1 MARLALPMNRDAKVI
16 GLVCFPHMMS
26 HFYYMVLPPMFT
38 ALKLAFGLNN
48 VEIGGVMTAFALAA
62 GIGQT
67 PVGFLVDRIGGRPV
81 LIGGLVIEA
90 SAMGAIGLADSYWHL
105 LALAAVAGIG
115 HTVYHPA
122 DYAILN
128 SVVSERR
135 LGRAFGIHSFTGYLG
150 FALAPL
156 FMTGIATLWNWQTAF
171 IAAGAVGLF
180 AALLVWANRGLFESE
195 LDGVSTGSGGGKK
208 ETAPPLGLAEG
219 VRLLFSVPIMLC
231 FMYFVLHQMG
241 VGGLRS
247 FLEVAL
253 SDLYATPQV
262 ISGAALTGLMAGAAG
277 GILSGG
283 FLADRTGPQI
293 WVACLTLIPSG
304 LLIAAIGLYD
314 LPSIM
319 LLVVITLA
327 GFLMGLLV
335 PSRDLLL
342 RSVTPDGSMGKVM
355 GFVSTGS
362 NFGGA
367 LIPLVMGWVLDNSD
381 PRFVFWISASMIA
394 GALFTFATVK
404 TKGVSVR

>member
-1 MARLALPMNRDAKVI
+1 MARLALPMNRDAKII

-26 HFYYMVLPPMFT
+26 HFYYMVLPPMFSV
-38 ALKLAFGLNN
+38 LKLAFGLNN

-67 PVGFLVDRIGGRPV
+67 PVGFLVDRIGGRRV
-81 LIGGLVIEA
+81 LLGGLVIEA
-90 SAMGAIGLADSYWHL
+90 TAMGAIGLADSYWHL
-105 LALAAVAGIG
+105 LVLAAVAGIG

-122 DYAILN
+122 DYSILT

-135 LGRAFGIHSFTGYLG
+135 LGRAFGVHSFTGYIG
-150 FALAPL
+150 FALAQL
-156 FMTGIATLWNWQTAF
+156 FMSAVATIWNWQTAF
-171 IAAGAVGLF
+171 LAAGAVGLF
-180 AALLVWANRGLFESE
+180 AALLVWGSGRL
-195 LDGVSTGSGGGKK
+195 LDGAAPASADRKK
-208 ETAPPLGLAEG
+208 QPAPPLGVSQG
-219 VRLLFSVPIMLC
+219 IKLLFSVPIMLC

-277 GILSGG
+277 GILAGG

-293 WVACLTLIPSG
+293 WVACLTLLPSG
-304 LLIAAIGLYD
+304 LLIATIGLYD
-314 LPSIM
+314 LPSIV

-381 PRFVFWISASMIA
+381 PRFVFWISATMIA
-394 GALFTFATVK
+394 AALFTFVTVK
-404 TKGVSVR
+404 TRSVSVR

>member
-1 MARLALPMNRDAKVI
+1 
-16 GLVCFPHMMS
+16 
-26 HFYYMVLPPMFT
+26 
-38 ALKLAFGLNN
+38 
-48 VEIGGVMTAFALAA
+48 
-62 GIGQT
+62 
-67 PVGFLVDRIGGRPV
+67 
-81 LIGGLVIEA
+81 
-90 SAMGAIGLADSYWHL
+90 MGAIGLADSYWHL